1 MLEKYFK
8 TALEHHT
15 KGNWNKAKEIY
26 EHLLKTYPNN
36 ITLLENYGTLLSQL
50 KQYTQAKNIFE
61 KCMKIK
67 PHDSLLLYNFGK
79 FFHDQEIF
87 DKAMELY
94 NKSFEINPK
103 NNLSMYNIGNIH
115 LVKEK
120 YQEAILAFNKSVQE
134 NPKNYLAYN
143 NLALAYKNTG
153 NFDKALEFFR
163 KTIKTNNDYVDGH
176 VNYSTMLLTLNKL
189 DEGLEQYEWRKKSK
203 SFSDYIDYR
212 SLNLR
217 SKVWN
222 GEDLNQ
228 KKLLVIAE
236 QGIGDLIQFTR
247 YLYFI
252 KKKYKAKIIFKI
264 KGKSFLHFFESKNF
278 NVISASEVIPEHNY
292 HIHML
297 SLLRIFHRENNFFV
311 KSINFFK
318 RKNEISYKW
327 KEKIGNLQG
336 LKIGINC
343 STSERKKNIPF
354 KYFVELA
361 KKFKHNFV
369 ILQKNLSSEQLK
381 DISDNKNIIYFP
393 ELDKGNKA
401 FIDSI
406 DIINRLDLIITAD
419 TALAHLSATL
429 EKKTWIAIPHIAD
442 WRWFLDEKKTKWYS
456 NVSLYRQKKI
466 DDWAEVFESI
476 KESLQKEF
484 N

>member
-318 RKNEISYKW
+318 RKNEISYN
-327 KEKIGNLQG
+327 G
-336 LKIGINC
+336 
-343 STSERKKNIPF
+343 KK
-354 KYFVELA
+354 KLE
-361 KKFKHNFV
+361 
-369 ILQKNLSSEQLK
+369 
-381 DISDNKNIIYFP
+381 IY
-393 ELDKGNKA
+393 K
-401 FIDSI
+401 
-406 DIINRLDLIITAD
+406 
-419 TALAHLSATL
+419 
-429 EKKTWIAIPHIAD
+429 
-442 WRWFLDEKKTKWYS
+442 
-456 NVSLYRQKKI
+456 V
-466 DDWAEVFESI
+466 
-476 KESLQKEF
+476 
-484 N
+484 